1 MLSQQRRIISVKYM
15 VECKT
20 GKQRLT
26 NAPKLNAYNHHIH
39 SRLPKQCET
48 NACPDIHLI
57 IHAWSRVRGLISN
70 LSQVVEI
77 MLKGSERLRQ
87 LQQPTVWLQQQIVY
101 SK

>member
-1 MLSQQRRIISVKYM
+1 M

-39 SRLPKQCET
+39 SRLPKQYET
-48 NACPDIHLI
+48 NTCPDIHLI
-57 IHAWSRVRGLISN
+57 IHARSRVRGLIYN

-77 MLKGSERLRQ
+77 MLKGSGRLRQ

-101 SK
+101 FK